1 MATIAKLSV
10 LLGLNADPFA
20 KGISKAQ
27 QDAALFGK
35 ALSGIGTGLAAFGVG
50 LGISEVAGFL
60 KDAVAEAREG
70 EKAQQKLAAVMQA
83 TGNATGFTAQE
94 LANFAEAASRATGIE
109 DDLITNGQAVLATF
123 RNIRGQAFQE
133 ATQAALDMSA
143 VMGTDLQGSIVQ
155 VGKALN
161 DPIEGLTALR
171 RVGVSFTESQRNQI
185 KVLQE
190 SGDLMGAQA
199 IILRELQTEFGGA
212 AEKMVDAQD
221 KFNVSF
227 DAFKESVGQGPVG
240 DTWNKF
246 LGEMAFFL
254 DGATQGARGLNL
266 MLNGL
271 PDAPAAAPGAPAG
284 PIGGP
289 TEEGL
294 KLLEDYSSSLE
305 DQINTWGLNANE
317 AKEYRLEVEG
327 IASEEIAALRKRRE
341 AFENLERVGDILDM
355 EKDLQKQIATFD
367 QSAGAVKIYELAMEG
382 ATDAQL
388 AQVRALNEQL
398 EGMEKQKKAA
408 EEAAEATKKASEEQ
422 KRMVEETLR
431 QAQPLREKAE
441 ELLQAGTLLEAGA
454 ITEGQ
459 FNDFIAQFEK
469 DFIADLPE
477 VQQAK
482 FGGAAVAG
490 SQEDISIRNKFLAE
504 SGRQDEQKAIMKQQ
518 VTKLQAIVDELKE
531 QRQNQL
537 QVVENL

>member
-1 MATIAKLSV
+1 M
-10 LLGLNADPFA
+10 
-20 KGISKAQ
+20 
-27 QDAALFGK
+27 
-35 ALSGIGTGLAAFGVG
+35 
-50 LGISEVAGFL
+50 
-60 KDAVAEAREG
+60 
-70 EKAQQKLAAVMQA
+70 
-83 TGNATGFTAQE
+83 
-94 LANFAEAASRATGIE
+94 
-109 DDLITNGQAVLATF
+109 
-123 RNIRGQAFQE
+123 
-133 ATQAALDMSA
+133 
-143 VMGTDLQGSIVQ
+143 
-155 VGKALN
+155 
-161 DPIEGLTALR
+161 
-171 RVGVSFTESQRNQI
+171 
-185 KVLQE
+185 
-190 SGDLMGAQA
+190 
-199 IILRELQTEFGGA
+199 
-212 AEKMVDAQD
+212 
-221 KFNVSF
+221 
-227 DAFKESVGQGPVG
+227 
-240 DTWNKF
+240 
-246 LGEMAFFL
+246 
-254 DGATQGARGLNL
+254 
-266 MLNGL
+266 
-271 PDAPAAAPGAPAG
+271 
-284 PIGGP
+284 
-289 TEEGL
+289 
-294 KLLEDYSSSLE
+294 
-305 DQINTWGLNANE
+305 
-317 AKEYRLEVEG
+317 EVEG